1 MWNNFFKTRKKFEK
15 KIKKYYEKSNHFLKP
30 GFISDEQKKRRV
42 NQVNWILS
50 NIEVVDKINSVADFG
65 SGSGYFLKVFKDKG
79 FKNLLGLD
87 FSKKMNLIA
96 KKKYKIKSLS
106 GDFLRKKIKKS
117 MI

>member
-87 FSKKMNLIA
+87 FSKKDEFN
-96 KKKYKIKSLS
+96 
-106 GDFLRKKIKKS
+106 RQKKI
-117 MI
+117 